1 MKITKEEVLGI
12 TEEFIKDGYNIQLI
26 TGLGL
31 AGSLVSEFNVIGGQ
45 ELYGKPVIVCQE
57 SANLSIALLQEE
69 LDELKEA
76 YEKEDIVA
84 QLDAQI
90 DLFYVLLGAVMKSGL
105 GEQFVKGFIEV
116 HKNNMEKFPEGV
128 CTRNANGKIIKPH
141 GFKNIDL
148 GEHFP
153 ELKTV

>member
-12 TEEFIKDGYNIQLI
+12 TEEFIEYNCNPMLQ
-26 TGLGL
+26 TGL
-31 AGSLVSEFNVIGGQ
+31 AYAMSLVSEFNVVGGQ
-45 ELYGKPVIVCQE
+45 DLYDEPVSVSQE

-76 YEKEDIVA
+76 YEKEDVVA
-84 QLDAQI
+84 QLDAFI
-90 DLFYVLLGAVMKSGL
+90 DIQYILLGACMKSGL
-105 GEQFVKGFIEV
+105 AKQFVKGFIEV
-116 HKNNMEKFPEGV
+116 HKNNMEKFPNGV
-128 CTRNANGKIIKPH
+128 CTRNANGKIIKPE